1 MLSCLLGALGCILD
15 GLATVLL
22 RSRVALADLIWCEV
36 CDSLAILL
44 VCIRQWCVKWCD
56 NFARMTLSS
65 GFGPQDLLWQL

>member
-1 MLSCLLGALGCILD
+1 MLSCLLGFLGCILD
-15 GLATVLL
+15 GLATFLL
-22 RSRVALADLIWCEV
+22 RSGVADLIWCEV